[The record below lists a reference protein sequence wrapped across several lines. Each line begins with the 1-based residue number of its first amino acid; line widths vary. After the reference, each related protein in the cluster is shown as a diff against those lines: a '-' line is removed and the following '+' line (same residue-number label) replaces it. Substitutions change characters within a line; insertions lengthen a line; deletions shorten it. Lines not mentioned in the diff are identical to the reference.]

1 MTATQSSTGYAETTA
16 ETKLEQAP
24 LAHLS
29 IELGHLYMEDF
40 TLGFAHLVEHF
51 GRVAPWSAAAKALTK
66 ERWGVKEPRVSTCFL
81 IDDYFARLGDPRDII
96 DMVMEAAEKAG
107 LSIDYIARE
116 SGCAVADGVDLGRLV
131 SERLVADPTPSTNG
145 SRPPTIRTGWLCN
158 GRRSP
163 NAAAAPAMSFG
174 SWAPPEQ
181 NAKNRHSIFLDV
193 ELWDD
198 RGTERRWS
206 CPFLAAIWQLLRLGL
221 LRYDGRLVARPQ
233 EIGDYS
239 DDWSE
244 LPAVMRMNP
253 KAEPFSAYRTFSV
266 LDSRFQEIEHATR
279 VILSQVQ
286 IHQEVARQIEG
297 RGLGEQVAL
306 PRETVN
312 RIEYLFLND

>member
-1 MTATQSSTGYAETTA
+1 MTATQGSTGYAEATA
-16 ETKLEQAP
+16 ETTIEQVP

-40 TLGFAHLVEHF
+40 KLGSDHLVEHF
-51 GRVAPWSAAAKALTK
+51 GRVAPWATAAKMLSK
-66 ERWGVKEPRVSTCFL
+66 DRWGVKSPRVSTCFL

-96 DMVMEAAEKAG
+96 DLVMSAADKAG
-107 LSIDYIARE
+107 VTIDYIARE
-116 SGCAVADGVDLGRLV
+116 SGCANADGVDLGRLV
-131 SERLVADPTPSTNG
+131 SDRLVADPTPSTNG
-145 SRPPTIRTGWLCN
+145 SRPPTNKTGWLCN

-163 NAAAAPAMSFG
+163 NAAAAPAMTFG

-198 RGTERRWS
+198 HGAERRWS

-221 LRYDGRLVARPQ
+221 LRYDGRLVGRPQ
-233 EIGDYS
+233 EIGDYP

-244 LPAVMRMNP
+244 LPAVMQMNP
-253 KAEPFSAYRTFSV
+253 DAESFSAYRTFSV

-279 VILSQVQ
+279 VILSQVP
-286 IHQEVARQIEG
+286 IHKEVAQQVEQ
-297 RGLGEQVAL
+297 RGVRERVTL
-306 PRETVN
+306 PRQTVD
-312 RIEYLFLND
+312 RIEYVFLND